1 MKTVRRV
8 TKATSD
14 FPDRQVRANFSFE
27 CEVRKMYF
35 SSLGAFMTQIST
47 ENENRLFLQI
57 TVLTGFLAGC
67 FSEGDFC

>member
-14 FPDRQVRANFSFE
+14 FPDRQVRAHFSFE

-47 ENENRLFLQI
+47 ENENRLFL
-57 TVLTGFLAGC
+57 
-67 FSEGDFC
+67 

>member
-47 ENENRLFLQI
+47 ENENRLFL
-57 TVLTGFLAGC
+57 
-67 FSEGDFC
+67 